1 MAQQA
6 KKMARNHATAKPAS
20 EETLKIVRETEEKAM
35 KIGRD
40 GIEEILR
47 EADNFSRM
55 ARECMGVCSGALSAS
70 VESGSAASKT
80 LREAHTKLMEN
91 VNRAFSDN
99 TELFKEAFACR
110 TMGDMA
116 KWHEH
121 AVQRTMDRYFD
132 ELNAMWDL
140 LFDGCDKAFEPLQE
154 QSANA
159 SHQIRKAMAA

>member
-6 KKMARNHATAKPAS
+6 KKMARNHATVKPVA
-20 EETLKIVRETEEKAM
+20 EETLQIVRETEEKAM
-35 KIGRD
+35 KMGRD
-40 GIEEILR
+40 GIEEMLR

-55 ARECMGVCSGALSAS
+55 ARECMGVCTGTLSAS
-70 VESGSAASKT
+70 VESGRAASQA
-80 LREAHTKLMEN
+80 LREVNGKLMEN
-91 VNRAFSDN
+91 VNRAFSEN
-99 TELFKEAFACR
+99 AELIKEAFACR

-121 AVQRTMDRYFD
+121 AMQRTMDRYFD

-140 LFDGCDKAFEPLQE
+140 LFDGCGKAFEPLQE